1 MLQLV
6 TSVCL
11 TMSEKLC
18 LNWNDFQENLNAA
31 FTNLREDREFADVTL
46 ACEDGQQIEAHK
58 VILAASSPF
67 LQNLLRR
74 NKHPHPLIYL
84 RGIKSENLVA
94 MVDFLYCGVANVY
107 QENLDAF
114 LSLAEEFELK
124 GLMGQNNYAKEE
136 EKTNLTS
143 KEVTQ
148 TTQMRTK
155 HFVEKSGHFQGSPR
169 NNVKYV
175 FKEDG
180 PTSESDQQSV
190 ALATFETG
198 DLQELDEKVKSM
210 MEKSQNKISSRGRA
224 DICKICGKE
233 GQWVAI
239 RDHIEANH
247 LEGISLP
254 CNICGRVSKS
264 RWSLRNHKAKH
275 HQKLP
280 F

>member
-1 MLQLV
+1 M
-6 TSVCL
+6 T
-11 TMSEKLC
+11 EKLC
-18 LNWNDFQENLNAA
+18 LNWNDFQENVNAA
-31 FTNLREDREFADVTL
+31 FPNLREDREFADVTL

-67 LQNLLRR
+67 FQKLLRR

-114 LSLAEEFELK
+114 LSIAEEFELK
-124 GLMGQNNYAKEE
+124 GLTGRTNDAKEE
-136 EKTNLTS
+136 EEKILTS
-143 KEVTQ
+143 KVKQ

-155 HFVEKSGHFQGSPR
+155 HFVAKSGQFQGSHQ
-169 NNVKYV
+169 NDVKSV
-175 FKEDG
+175 FREDG
-180 PTSESDQQSV
+180 PTSESDEQSV

-210 MEKSQNKISSRGRA
+210 MEKSQNKIASKQGRA
-224 DICKICGKE
+224 NVCKICGKE

-254 CNICGRVSKS
+254 CNICGMVSRS
-264 RWSLRNHKAKH
+264 RNQLRRHRCVNDG
-275 HQKLP
+275 QT
-280 F
+280 